1 MKRKVL
7 PVILAVV
14 LLALLLGGCGGQSAK
29 DPIKLGVMVP
39 LSGPSAATGQ
49 EMRNA
54 YMLAAEEINAQGLLG
69 RKVELVI
76 EDSKDPTSAVAAL
89 EKLVNREKISILM
102 GEVSS
107 TVGYALAE
115 PAKKYQPL
123 MAWTGA
129 ASSKVEG
136 AFKDADW
143 FFHYHPWE
151 YHNVQALVDFLKFA
165 GAKKIAVAYE
175 DGLFGKSSADIM
187 KGMLPPGM
195 EIVASEPFKSGS
207 PDFTPMLTKLKGLP
221 SDAFIWIG
229 YPGDAIPI
237 TTQSKEVDY
246 NPGTILAYVPGW
258 PEGFSKLPE
267 SEHVTA
273 IVLWTPDVPDANSKK
288 FVEAY
293 KKKYGD
299 APRSYWAPLAY
310 TNIMTVAEAVKK
322 ANSTDKEAVK
332 KALAATEYASPL
344 GQTLKFSPSREIK
357 YQGFTNLITV
367 QWRKGKMEVV
377 YPEKL
382 ATGKLVYPAPKWK
395 ER

>member
-1 MKRKVL
+1 M
-7 PVILAVV
+7 PI
-14 LLALLLGGCGGQSAK
+14 LLAAALLILMLAGCGGEKAK
-29 DPIKLGVMVP
+29 DPIKLGVMAP

-54 YMLAAEEINAQGLLG
+54 YLLAAEEINAQGLLG

-76 EDSKDPTSAVAAL
+76 EDSKDPTAAVAAL
-89 EKLVNREKISILM
+89 EKLVNREKVEILM

-115 PAKKYQPL
+115 PAKKYKPI

-129 ASSKVEG
+129 ASSKVES
-136 AFKDADW
+136 AFKDTDW

-151 YHNVQALVDFLKFA
+151 YHNVQALMDFLKSA
-165 GAKKIAVAYE
+165 GVKKLAVAYE
-175 DGLFGKSSADIM
+175 DGLFGKGSADMIKAM
-187 KGMLPPGM
+187 IPAGM

-207 PDFTPMLTKLKGLP
+207 PDFTPMITKLKGLS
-221 SDAFIWIG
+221 SDAFVWIG

-237 TTQSKEVDY
+237 TTQCKEVDY

-258 PEGFSKLPE
+258 PEGFNKLPE
-267 SEHVTA
+267 SQYVTA
-273 IVLWTPDVPDANSKK
+273 IVLWTPDVPDPNSKK

-293 KKKYGD
+293 KKKYGE

-310 TNIMTVAEAVKK
+310 TNIMSVAEAIKK

-332 KALAATEYASPL
+332 KALAAIEYPSPL
-344 GQTLKFSPSREIK
+344 GQTLKFSPSKEIK

-367 QWRKGKMEVV
+367 QWQKGKMEVV

-395 ER
+395 DR

>member
-1 MKRKVL
+1 MKNKFM
-7 PVILAVV
+7 PI
-14 LLALLLGGCGGQSAK
+14 LLAAALLILMLAGCGGEKAK
-29 DPIKLGVMVP
+29 DPIKLGVMAP

-54 YMLAAEEINAQGLLG
+54 YLLAAEEINAQGLLG

-76 EDSKDPTSAVAAL
+76 EDSKDPTAAVAAL
-89 EKLVNREKISILM
+89 EKLVNREKVEILM

-115 PAKKYQPL
+115 PAKKYKPI

-129 ASSKVEG
+129 ASSKVES
-136 AFKDADW
+136 AFKDTDW

-151 YHNVQALVDFLKFA
+151 YHNVQALMDFLKSA
-165 GAKKIAVAYE
+165 GVKKLAVAYE
-175 DGLFGKSSADIM
+175 DGLFGKGSADMIKAM
-187 KGMLPPGM
+187 IPAGM

-207 PDFTPMLTKLKGLP
+207 PDFTPMITKLKGLS
-221 SDAFIWIG
+221 SDAFVWIG

-237 TTQSKEVDY
+237 TTQCKEVDY

-258 PEGFSKLPE
+258 PEGFNKLPE
-267 SEHVTA
+267 SQYVTA
-273 IVLWTPDVPDANSKK
+273 IVLWTPDVPDPNSKK

-293 KKKYGD
+293 KKKYGE

-310 TNIMTVAEAVKK
+310 TNIMSVAEAIKK

-332 KALAATEYASPL
+332 KALAAIEYPSPL
-344 GQTLKFSPSREIK
+344 GQTLKFSPSKEIK

-367 QWRKGKMEVV
+367 QWQKGKMEVV

-395 ER
+395 DR

>member
-1 MKRKVL
+1 MKKKVF
-7 PVILAVV
+7 PVFLAVLLV
-14 LLALLLGGCGGQSAK
+14 MTLLAGCGGQSAK

-69 RKVELVI
+69 RKVELAV
-76 EDSKDPTSAVAAL
+76 EDSKDPTAAVAAL
-89 EKLVNREKISILM
+89 EKLVNREKINILM

-115 PAKKYQPL
+115 PAKKYQPV

-129 ASSKVEG
+129 ASSKVEN
-136 AFKDADW
+136 AFAGTDW

-165 GAKKIAVAYE
+165 GVKKIAVAYE

-187 KGMLPPGM
+187 KGMLPAGM

-221 SDAFIWIG
+221 SDAFVWIG

-237 TTQSKEVDY
+237 TTQCKEVDY

-258 PEGFSKLPE
+258 PEGFNKLPE
-267 SEHVTA
+267 SEYVTA
-273 IVLWTPDVPDANSKK
+273 IVLWTPDVPDPNSRK

-293 KKKYGD
+293 KKKYGEV
-299 APRSYWAPLAY
+299 PRSYWAPLAY
-310 TNIMTVAEAVKK
+310 TNIMTVAEAIKK
-322 ANSTDKEAVK
+322 AGSTDKEAVK

-377 YPEKL
+377 YPEKM
-382 ATGKLVYPAPKWK
+382 ATSKLVYPAPKWK